1 MSMTEALWWAP
12 KAVCLRLW
20 RLRLVECIFIC
31 ASVKRMYKTWNTRWY
46 RDYICDQVYI
56 SSVASYL
63 WFSTCRSQKW
73 TYSICA
79 NKSML
84 VFKGLLWRKQRRGY
98 LPTHLTA
105 KLKKTVKSSCQLK
118 THTSTHT
125 VQHTQAISRR
135 NFRHIQQHTGT
146 QQCIQA
152 FRQIDRLSG
161 SQYHAGWAPEAL
173 AKLFSSFPGHSREP
187 ILGSGP
193 RVKDGKAAHGRERN

>member
-63 WFSTCRSQKW
+63 SFSTCRSQKW

-105 KLKKTVKSSCQLK
+105 KLKKTVKSSCQLQQTQTFQSNSSVLWK
-118 THTSTHT
+118 YTYENTHKHTHGSAHTSYK
-125 VQHTQAISRR
+125 QA
-135 NFRHIQQHTGT
+135 
-146 QQCIQA
+146 
-152 FRQIDRLSG
+152 
-161 SQYHAGWAPEAL
+161 
-173 AKLFSSFPGHSREP
+173 
-187 ILGSGP
+187 
-193 RVKDGKAAHGRERN
+193 